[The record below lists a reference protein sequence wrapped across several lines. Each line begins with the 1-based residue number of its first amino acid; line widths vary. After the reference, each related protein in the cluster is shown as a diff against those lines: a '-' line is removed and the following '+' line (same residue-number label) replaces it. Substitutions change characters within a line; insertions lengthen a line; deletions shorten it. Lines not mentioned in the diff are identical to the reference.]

1 MLRRF
6 VLGVCL
12 VCLTL
17 AAGRAE
23 EPSPFCELPRIGHP
37 PDIWSTETPST
48 APEAA
53 PGWLSAQTADAEN
66 GQRRDLLRGVS
77 PTTWE
82 PKQELPRSERDF
94 LARQRWARLPSFQI
108 FEDPLPS
115 PMTLARSGICV
126 APCCQEATDAH
137 GLKPRYD
144 VAQAAPAVATVSDET
159 AAPAFSELT
168 VPAPLADPA
177 AMVIELFEKLQAAE
191 GRASEARRRLAV
203 AEAELAAQRQV
214 PTAAPAGFSAA
225 PAVVVTLQM
234 QCFEIDLDAVA
245 ESDVELTGICQQEL
259 SRNGLAALV
268 ARGAFAECCSSE
280 ACAAEH
286 RACPCTTCG
295 ECGATESAP
304 VAAAPSAPATAAC
317 RGESHQFVED
327 AERLTALVDQ
337 LKSAGLLR
345 HVSHP
350 RLMTR
355 SGESARM
362 TVSRQIAYRSAGVD
376 GDLVEQQVSFCD
388 AGTEIEVRP
397 VVVPGPDGRVV
408 QVDLRAQWSEMDET
422 ALRET
427 GLPVCEQRTVQSIVE
442 LPAGRTAVVAA
453 LVEGEDQTGADEPG
467 ARGRREFVVL
477 ITPRLAL
484 PLASQPEGDAR
495 R

>member
-23 EPSPFCELPRIGHP
+23 EPSPFCELSGIGHP

-115 PMTLARSGICV
+115 PMTLARLGNCV
-126 APCCQEATDAH
+126 APCCQETTDAH
-137 GLKPRYD
+137 ALKPRYD
-144 VAQAAPAVATVSDET
+144 VAHTAPAVATVSDET
-159 AAPAFSELT
+159 ATPAFSELT

-214 PTAAPAGFSAA
+214 PIAAPAGFSAA

-245 ESDVELTGICQQEL
+245 ESNVELTGICKQEL
-259 SRNGLAALV
+259 SRKGLAALV

-286 RACPCTTCG
+286 PACPCTTCG

-304 VAAAPSAPATAAC
+304 VAAASAPAKAAC
-317 RGESHQFVED
+317 CGESHQFVED

-337 LKSAGLLR
+337 LKRAGLLR

-355 SGESARM
+355 SGETARM
-362 TVSRQIAYRSAGVD
+362 TVGRQIAYRSGGMD
-376 GDLVEQQVSFCD
+376 GDRAVQKVSFCT

-397 VVVPGPDGRVV
+397 VVAAGAEGHVV
-408 QVDLRAQWSEMDET
+408 QVELRAQWSEVDE
-422 ALRET
+422 AASREA
-427 GLPVCEQRTVQSIVE
+427 GLPICDVRTVNSIIE

-453 LVEGEDQTGADEPG
+453 LVEGDEQPEADE
-467 ARGRREFVVL
+467 ARSDGRREFVVL
-477 ITPRLAL
+477 ITPRLATSM
-484 PLASQPEGDAR
+484 ASNPEGHAR
-495 R
+495 W